1 MKKLYFA
8 VATLAALSL
17 ASCTQKLETET
28 SGSQPFEITVNAPT
42 KTAVDAD
49 WNVTWEASDEI
60 KAVINSTDVTF
71 TNNGGNKFV
80 TKDFAPEAG
89 TEYSWSLLYHKD
101 SKYFTAA
108 KIGKDGYTT
117 GFFGL
122 PTTTVQKTASDKSH
136 LGGQPLCGYAT
147 TTGTESPAVKM
158 NHLTTVIV
166 VKVTNSTSADLKIS
180 EIIAEND
187 SDAAMSGTFY
197 INCAEGKVKEKSPV
211 TSVSMSVTDGTI
223 AAGAT
228 AEFYIPAA
236 PFTIAAGKNITITL
250 KVGDKKAE
258 FVKNISAGKTFAA
271 GEFNT
276 TSVTVD
282 AQSLADDTIK
292 KLTVA
297 EFIAK
302 EVSSTTWYQLT
313 GIVTNLTST
322 TYGNFDLKDETGT
335 VYIYGLTQTQVA
347 NNDKSFSKI
356 GLKVGDE
363 VTIITL
369 RGEYNGTAQGGG
381 KTPAYYVSH
390 KPAKAFTAALD
401 KASVTSDAGTATI
414 KITADAD
421 VKWTITNDNETIFSL
436 SETSG
441 TGSKDVTVT
450 YTANESTT
458 DSRIANFV
466 VSTSDFVATSS
477 YSLKLTQLA
486 VGVVPVETK
495 TYTLKFG
502 KSYNGKSV
510 NNYTTTWTATVDN
523 FTWNLVNWNNN
534 QNGWT
539 YVKCGPKNAESSAS
553 IATSTAI
560 IEPIKTIVI
569 TLDNI
574 ANGSVSSIALQTATK
589 SGFSD
594 AKTIETKSSV
604 SQGNVSFSIQSP
616 SDNMFYKLVF
626 NCKNTT
632 KKNNGVAQVSKI
644 TYSNE

>member
-117 GFFGL
+117 GFFDL

-136 LGGQPLCGYAT
+136 LGGQPLYGYAT

-250 KVGDKKAE
+250 KAGDKKAE
-258 FVKNISAGKTFAA
+258 FVKNISADKTFAA
-271 GEFNT
+271 GKFNT
-276 TSVTVD
+276 TSVIVD
-282 AQSLADDTIK
+282 AQSLVDDTIA

-297 EFIAK
+297 EFIEK
-302 EVSSTTWYQLT
+302 KVSETDWYQLT
-313 GIVTNLTST
+313 GIVTNLINT

-347 NNDKSFSKI
+347 KNDQSFPKLGI
-356 GLKVGDE
+356 KEGDE

-369 RGEYNGTAQGGG
+369 RAEYKGTAQGGG
-381 KTPAYYVSH
+381 TPPAYYVSH
-390 KPAKAFTAALD
+390 KSAKAFTATLD

-414 KITADAD
+414 KITAADD

-477 YSLKLTQLA
+477 YSLKLTQAA
-486 VGVVPVETK
+486 VGAVPVETK
-495 TYTLKFG
+495 TATADNDYLKGNQDSGVLDDVISYSNNSSSTGTTELRIYKGKTLTISAKSGYSITKVEFTCTANAGSKYGFYTN
-502 KSYNGKSV
+502 STVSV
-510 NNYTTTWTATVDN
+510 DEGAT
-523 FTWNLVNWNNN
+523 
-534 QNGWT
+534 
-539 YVKCGPKNAESSAS
+539 
-553 IATSTAI
+553 ATSTAS
-560 IEPIKTIVI
+560 ENSKVGTITI
-569 TLDNI
+569 T
-574 ANGSVSSIALQTATK
+574 GK
-589 SGFSD
+589 
-594 AKTIETKSSV
+594 
-604 SQGNVSFSIQSP
+604 
-616 SDNMFYKLVF
+616 
-626 NCKNTT
+626 TT
-632 KKNNGVAQVSKI
+632 KVAYKADEGQMRVTKMSV
-644 TYSNE
+644 TYVKD

>member
-117 GFFGL
+117 GFFDL

-136 LGGQPLCGYAT
+136 LGGQPLYGYAT

-250 KVGDKKAE
+250 KAGDKKAE
-258 FVKNISAGKTFAA
+258 FVNNISADKTFAA
-271 GEFNT
+271 GKFNT
-276 TSVTVD
+276 TSVIVD
-282 AQSLADDTIK
+282 AQSLVDDTIA

-297 EFIAK
+297 EFIEK
-302 EVSSTTWYQLT
+302 KVSETDWYQLT
-313 GIVTNLTST
+313 GIVTNLINT

-347 NNDKSFSKI
+347 KNDQSFPKLGI
-356 GLKVGDE
+356 KEGDE

-369 RGEYNGTAQGGG
+369 RAEYKGTAQGGG
-381 KTPAYYVSH
+381 TPPAYYVSH
-390 KPAKAFTAALD
+390 KSAKAFTATLD

-414 KITADAD
+414 KITAADD

-477 YSLKLTQLA
+477 YSLKLTQAA
-486 VGVVPVETK
+486 VGAVPVETK
-495 TYTLKFG
+495 TATADNDYLKGNQDSGVLDDVISYSNNSSSTGTTELRIYKGKTLTISAKSGYSITKVEFTCTANAGSKYGFYTN
-502 KSYNGKSV
+502 STVSV
-510 NNYTTTWTATVDN
+510 DEGAT
-523 FTWNLVNWNNN
+523 
-534 QNGWT
+534 
-539 YVKCGPKNAESSAS
+539 
-553 IATSTAI
+553 ATSTAS
-560 IEPIKTIVI
+560 ENSKVGTITI
-569 TLDNI
+569 T
-574 ANGSVSSIALQTATK
+574 GK
-589 SGFSD
+589 
-594 AKTIETKSSV
+594 
-604 SQGNVSFSIQSP
+604 
-616 SDNMFYKLVF
+616 
-626 NCKNTT
+626 TT
-632 KKNNGVAQVSKI
+632 KVAYKADEGQMRVTKMSV
-644 TYSNE
+644 TYVKD

>member
-1 MKKLYFA
+1 MEERTMKKLYFA

-136 LGGQPLCGYAT
+136 LGGQPLYGYAT
-147 TTGTESPAVKM
+147 TTGTKSPAVKM

-313 GIVTNLTST
+313 GIVTNLTNT

-347 NNDKSFSKI
+347 KNDQSFPKLGI
-356 GLKVGDE
+356 KEGDE

-369 RGEYNGTAQGGG
+369 RAEYKGTAQGGG
-381 KTPAYYVSH
+381 TPPAYYVSH
-390 KPAKAFTAALD
+390 KSAKAFTATLD

-486 VGVVPVETK
+486 VGAKVP
-495 TYTLKFG
+495 
-502 KSYNGKSV
+502 
-510 NNYTTTWTATVDN
+510 
-523 FTWNLVNWNNN
+523 
-534 QNGWT
+534 
-539 YVKCGPKNAESSAS
+539 
-553 IATSTAI
+553 
-560 IEPIKTIVI
+560 KTIVLDFTAQKYSNAMAI
-569 TLDNI
+569 TSLVVSPITVTFNKGENSNSPKYYSSGTAVRCYSGNYFTVTGATIQKVEITFGSSDGGNSISTDTGNYDN
-574 ANGSVSSIALQTATK
+574 GTWTGTATSLK
-589 SGFSD
+589 FTIGGTSGNRR
-594 AKTIETKSSV
+594 V
-604 SQGNVSFSIQSP
+604 Q
-616 SDNMFYKLVF
+616 KLTV
-626 NCKNTT
+626 
-632 KKNNGVAQVSKI
+632 
-644 TYSNE
+644 TYVE

>member
-117 GFFGL
+117 GFFDL

-136 LGGQPLCGYAT
+136 LGGQPLYGYAT

-250 KVGDKKAE
+250 KAGDKKAE
-258 FVKNISAGKTFAA
+258 FVKNISADKTFAA
-271 GEFNT
+271 GKFNT
-276 TSVTVD
+276 TSVIVD
-282 AQSLADDTIK
+282 AQSLVDDTIA

-297 EFIAK
+297 EFIEK
-302 EVSSTTWYQLT
+302 KVSETDWYQLT
-313 GIVTNLTST
+313 GIVTNLINT

-347 NNDKSFSKI
+347 KNDQSFPKLGI
-356 GLKVGDE
+356 KEGDE

-369 RGEYNGTAQGGG
+369 RAEYKGTAQGGG
-381 KTPAYYVSH
+381 TPPAYYVSH
-390 KPAKAFTAALD
+390 KSAKAFTATLD

-414 KITADAD
+414 KITAADD

-477 YSLKLTQLA
+477 YSLKLTQAA
-486 VGVVPVETK
+486 VGAVPVETK
-495 TYTLKFG
+495 TATADNDYLKGNQDSGVLDDVISYSNNSSSTGTTELRIYKGKTLTISAKSGYSITKVEFTCTANAGSKYGFYTN
-502 KSYNGKSV
+502 STVSV
-510 NNYTTTWTATVDN
+510 DEGAT
-523 FTWNLVNWNNN
+523 
-534 QNGWT
+534 
-539 YVKCGPKNAESSAS
+539 
-553 IATSTAI
+553 ATSTAS
-560 IEPIKTIVI
+560 ENSKVGTITI
-569 TLDNI
+569 T
-574 ANGSVSSIALQTATK
+574 GK
-589 SGFSD
+589 
-594 AKTIETKSSV
+594 
-604 SQGNVSFSIQSP
+604 
-616 SDNMFYKLVF
+616 
-626 NCKNTT
+626 TT
-632 KKNNGVAQVSKI
+632 KVAYKADKGQMRVTKMSV
-644 TYSNE
+644 TYVKD